1 MRACVCVCVCVSV
14 CVCVCVFVCV
24 CVCVRLGVC
33 VCVCVCVVAGKSYLR
48 MEDLVCYTAAALRAF
63 GEAQRGTDATAPFDP
78 RPLG

>member
-1 MRACVCVCVCVSV
+1 MSMCRRCA
-14 CVCVCVFVCV
+14 
-24 CVCVRLGVC
+24 RLLAHAPFPPFSLSPM
-33 VCVCVCVVAGKSYLR
+33 CVCVCVVAGKSYLR